1 LIRFQISKYHY
12 KGNKC
17 KLGEEDK
24 KKGDCSRHKPR
35 KEHEKE
41 SDGNKC
47 EPR

>member
-1 LIRFQISKYHY
+1 MKRRAKVQNANWGK
-12 KGNKC
+12 KT
-17 KLGEEDK
+17 K